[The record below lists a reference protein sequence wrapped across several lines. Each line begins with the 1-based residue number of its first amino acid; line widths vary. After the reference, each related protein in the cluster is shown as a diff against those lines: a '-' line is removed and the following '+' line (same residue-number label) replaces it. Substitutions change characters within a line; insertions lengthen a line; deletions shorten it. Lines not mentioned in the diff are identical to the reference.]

1 MNQDWVICLAGFL
14 VQRVVIEMSKLKK
27 ALEKAKDTR
36 ASGVVALVDQTSET
50 SPAANSKVKDN
61 YFNGNVVNV
70 TYTKTQVHK
79 PDPKTLKEKKAFA
92 LFSKHEMMDYS
103 NLLRTQI
110 LNKLEEIG
118 GNSLLITSANPGEGK
133 TFTSINLSISIAQEL
148 NRTVLLVDADLRRPA
163 NSHFDFARDHFG
175 VNTDQ
180 GLADYLLGQA
190 ELQDLLIN
198 PGINKLTILPSGRVL
213 PNSAEVLGSA
223 RMKQLITEIKNR
235 YQDRIVI
242 IDGPSILMCPDPVVL
257 SRLVDGVLLVV
268 ETERTSPKD
277 IKRLIELIGNRPI
290 LGIVLNKDR
299 SKRA

>member
-1 MNQDWVICLAGFL
+1 
-14 VQRVVIEMSKLKK
+14 MSKLKK
-27 ALEKAKDTR
+27 ALEKAKDVR
-36 ASGVVALVDQTSET
+36 DSGVVASIDQTSET
-50 SPAANSKVKDN
+50 NPVGNSKVRESH
-61 YFNGNVVNV
+61 FNQDVVNI

-79 PDPKTLKEKKAFA
+79 PDPKTLKKKKAFS
-92 LFSKHEMMDYS
+92 LFTNHEMMDYS

-163 NSHFDFARDHFG
+163 NTHFDFARDHFG
-175 VNTDQ
+175 LNTKQ
-180 GLADYLLGQA
+180 GLADYLLGQV

-198 PGINKLTILPSGRVL
+198 PGIDKLTILPSGRAL
-213 PNSAEVLGSA
+213 PNSAELLGSA
-223 RMKQLITEIKNR
+223 RMEQLITEMKNR

-242 IDGPSILMCPDPVVL
+242 IDGPSIFMCPDPVIL

-277 IKRLIELIGNRPI
+277 IKRLLELIGNRPI
-290 LGIVLNKDR
+290 IGTVLNKDR

>member
-1 MNQDWVICLAGFL
+1 
-14 VQRVVIEMSKLKK
+14 MSKLKK
-27 ALEKAKDTR
+27 ALEKAKDART
-36 ASGVVALVDQTSET
+36 SGAVALVDQTGKID
-50 SPAANSKVKDN
+50 PVVNSNNNKVN
-61 YFNGNVVNV
+61 ESHFNGSVVNV

-92 LFSKHEMMDYS
+92 FFSKHEMMDYS

-110 LNKLEEIG
+110 LNKLDEIG
-118 GNSLLITSANPGEGK
+118 GNSLLITSAHPGEGK
-133 TFTSINLSISIAQEL
+133 TFTSINLSISVAQEL

-163 NSHFDFARDHFG
+163 KSHFDFAMDHFG
-175 VNTDQ
+175 VNTDR

-198 PGINKLTILPSGRVL
+198 PGINKLTILPSGKIL
-213 PNSAEVLGSA
+213 PNSAEVIGSA
-223 RMKQLITEIKNR
+223 RMKQLIAEIKSR
-235 YQDRIVI
+235 YQDRVVI
-242 IDGPSILMCPDPVVL
+242 IDGPSALMCPDPVVL

-277 IKRLIELIGNRPI
+277 IKRLMELIGNRPI
-290 LGIVLNKDR
+290 LGTVLNKDR

>member
-1 MNQDWVICLAGFL
+1 
-14 VQRVVIEMSKLKK
+14 
-27 ALEKAKDTR
+27 
-36 ASGVVALVDQTSET
+36 
-50 SPAANSKVKDN
+50 
-61 YFNGNVVNV
+61 
-70 TYTKTQVHK
+70 
-79 PDPKTLKEKKAFA
+79 
-92 LFSKHEMMDYS
+92 MMDYS

-163 NSHFDFARDHFG
+163 NTHFDFARDHFG
-175 VNTDQ
+175 LNTKQ
-180 GLADYLLGQA
+180 GLADYLLGQV

-198 PGINKLTILPSGRVL
+198 PGIDKLTILPSGRAL
-213 PNSAEVLGSA
+213 PNSAELLGSA
-223 RMKQLITEIKNR
+223 RMEQLIIEMKNR

-242 IDGPSILMCPDPVVL
+242 IDGPSIFMCPDPVIL

-277 IKRLIELIGNRPI
+277 IKRLLELIGNRPI
-290 LGIVLNKDR
+290 IGTVLNKDR